1 MDKSKV
7 KNFIL
12 LLLALVNAFLLY
24 IVVSNAQE
32 ARRAQEFREETLRTV
47 LAERGVALGA
57 AVEFPESVPPLL
69 TLLRDTAAEEKGLRG
84 LIGGSTPQDRGGNVF
99 FYDGADGQAKTRGTG
114 EVEILLYA
122 GARGKDPLST
132 AKSAMRKLGLGY
144 SEHDAAMSEDGQNTV
159 VTLGCAYD
167 GTPIHNAKINFYFN
181 GGNLQLITGS
191 KPLDERY
198 AVQSAEDYPDGVTVL
213 MSFLEYIAQSG
224 KVCTEIRDLRIVY
237 YMYSAVSGSCTLRP
251 VWRIGTD
258 AGTYFFDAET
268 VRAEQLEGSP

>member
-24 IVVSNAQE
+24 LVIIDAQE
-32 ARRAQEFREETLRTV
+32 ARRAREFREETLRAV
-47 LAERGVALGA
+47 LAERGVSLGE

-69 TLLRDTAAEEKGLRG
+69 TLLRDTSAEEKSLRR
-84 LIGGSTPQDRGGNVF
+84 LIGGSIPQDQGGNVF

-122 GARGKDPLST
+122 GARGKDPLSA
-132 AKSAMRKLGLGY
+132 AKSAMQKLGLDY
-144 SEHDAAMSEDGQNTV
+144 SEHDATMTENGQDTL
-159 VTLGCAYD
+159 VTLGCAYN
-167 GTPIHNAKINFYFN
+167 GTPIQNARISFYFS
-181 GGNLQLITGS
+181 GGSLQIISGS
-191 KPLDERY
+191 KPLDGKH
-198 AVQSAEDYPDGVTVL
+198 AQQSAEDYPDGVTTL

-224 KVCTEIRDLRIVY
+224 KICSEIRDLRIVY

-251 VWRIGTD
+251 IWRIGTD
-258 AGTYFFDAET
+258 AGTYYFDAET
-268 VRAEQLEGSP
+268 LRVEQLESSP